1 MNISPNHVHRV
12 INIGLAYTGTVS
24 AALTPEL
31 VRITDTTGKLIF
43 EQLIETGATSL
54 KFPVNIDPGIYN
66 VLIFAN
72 GVQMATQKIQ
82 VY

>member
-12 INIGLAYTGTVS
+12 INLGLAYTGTVS

-31 VRITDTTGKLIF
+31 VRITDNTGVLVF
-43 EQLIETGATSL
+43 EQLIDTGATSL
-54 KFPVNIDPGIYN
+54 KFPVNIDSGIYN

-72 GVQMATQKIQ
+72 GVQMASQRIQ
-82 VY
+82 IY